1 MLCNGAKL
9 FRAFLC
15 LVAQR
20 KGMVIMMKQNYST
33 PILTIEILMT
43 EDIILTSSRVEI
55 LGDQRSWDSYNSETP
70 V

>member
-1 MLCNGAKL
+1 
-9 FRAFLC
+9 
-15 LVAQR
+15 
-20 KGMVIMMKQNYST
+20 MMKQNYST
-33 PILTIEILMT
+33 PTLTIEILMT